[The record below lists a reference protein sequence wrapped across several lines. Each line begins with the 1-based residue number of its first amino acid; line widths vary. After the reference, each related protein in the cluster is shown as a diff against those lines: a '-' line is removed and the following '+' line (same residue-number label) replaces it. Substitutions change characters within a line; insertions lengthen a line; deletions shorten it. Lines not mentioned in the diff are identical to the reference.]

1 MVQWLFFADR
11 GEIAMA
17 DTEARPQQAPWY
29 REAPSADPRERII
42 AAASRI
48 MARSGLERTSISA
61 IAREARVSRQT
72 LYNHFETKQEVI
84 ELALETAASNAAERI
99 MGAAKANTSAA
110 GFVVELCLSCLDE
123 YTRNPAISPV
133 IPLLQGD
140 DARKTVLA
148 THGLAVARHFVEP
161 VLSYVPDRASDLDEM
176 TETLL
181 RFVLSLLTLESD
193 ITKSPDALR
202 RYLHRVLVPAMGLAP
217 DPKYPSA

>member
-1 MVQWLFFADR
+1 VVDA
-11 GEIAMA
+11 
-17 DTEARPQQAPWY
+17 EAGQAPWLL
-29 REAPSADPRERII
+29 EVPSTEPRERII

-48 MARSGLERTSISA
+48 MARSGLERTSIAA

-84 ELALETAASNAAERI
+84 EQALETAASSAAERI
-99 MGAAKANTSAA
+99 IAAATTNTSAA

-140 DARKTVLA
+140 DARQTVLA

-161 VLSYVPDRASDLDEM
+161 ILSYVPDRAPDLDEM

-193 ITKSPDALR
+193 TTRSPDALR

-217 DPKYPSA
+217 DPEYPGV

>member
-1 MVQWLFFADR
+1 VVDA
-11 GEIAMA
+11 
-17 DTEARPQQAPWY
+17 EARQAPWLL
-29 REAPSADPRERII
+29 EVPPTEPRERII

-48 MARSGLERTSISA
+48 MARSGLERTSIAA

-84 ELALETAASNAAERI
+84 EQALETAASGAAERI
-99 MGAAKANTSAA
+99 IAAAKANTSAA
-110 GFVVELCLSCLDE
+110 GFVVELCLSCLAE

-140 DARKTVLA
+140 DARQTVLA

-161 VLSYVPDRASDLDEM
+161 ILSYVPDRAPDLDEM

-193 ITKSPDALR
+193 TTRSPDALR
-202 RYLHRVLVPAMGLAP
+202 RYLHRVLVPAMGLAA
-217 DPKYPSA
+217 DPLYPGL

>member
-1 MVQWLFFADR
+1 VAD
-11 GEIAMA
+11 A
-17 DTEARPQQAPWY
+17 DARTRRAPWHL
-29 REAPSADPRERII
+29 EVPPTDSRERII

-72 LYNHFETKQEVI
+72 LYNHFETKQEII
-84 ELALETAASNAAERI
+84 EQALETAASSAAERI
-99 MGAAKANTSAA
+99 IAAAQANTSAA
-110 GFVVELCLSCLDE
+110 GFIVELCLSCLDE

-140 DARKTVLA
+140 DARQSVLA
-148 THGLAVARHFVEP
+148 PHGLDVARHFVEP
-161 VLSYVPDRASDLDEM
+161 ILSYVPDRAADLDEM

-193 ITKSPDALR
+193 ITRSPDALR

-217 DPKYPSA
+217 DPEYPAV